1 VATNGLHPTE
11 TEELLRRLQ
20 SGDANALDRLFTHH
34 RPYLRRVVELRL
46 DPKLRARVDASDVV
60 QETELEVARRIDDY
74 LRRQPM
80 SFRLWLRKT
89 AHQRVLMVHRRHL
102 QAFRRAA
109 GREVPLPEGSS
120 IALAQQL
127 LAGGP
132 SPSQA
137 ARRRDVARRV
147 RQAVGTLDEADR
159 EIILMRNFEELT
171 NQEVAEALG
180 IAPVA
185 ASKRYGRALLRLK
198 DVLIEHGLSGSDP

>member
-1 VATNGLHPTE
+1 VATNGSHPTE
-11 TEELLRRLQ
+11 TESLLRRIE
-20 SGDANALDRLFTHH
+20 SGDAKALDRLFAQH
-34 RPYLRRVVELRL
+34 RVYLRRVVELRL

-60 QETELEVARRIDDY
+60 QETELEVARRIDGY
-74 LRRQPM
+74 LRRRPM

-89 AHQRVLMVHRRHL
+89 AQERLVMIHRRHL
-102 QAFRRAA
+102 RARRRAA
-109 GREVPLPEGSS
+109 GREVSLPEGSS

-137 ARRRDVARRV
+137 ARKRDMARRV
-147 RQAVGTLDEADR
+147 RQAVGELDEADR
-159 EIILMRNFEELT
+159 EMILMRNFEELT

-180 IAPVA
+180 IDPVA

-198 DVLIEHGLSGSDP
+198 DVLIERGLSGSDP

>member
-1 VATNGLHPTE
+1 VATNGLHPADTE
-11 TEELLRRLQ
+11 SLLRRLQ
-20 SGDANALDRLFTHH
+20 SGDAKALDRLFTQH

-89 AHQRVLMVHRRHL
+89 AKERVLMVHRRHL
-102 QAFRRAA
+102 QACRRAA

-132 SPSQA
+132 SPSRA
-137 ARRRDVARRV
+137 ARRRDTARQV
-147 RQAVGTLDEADR
+147 RQAVGALDEADH

-171 NQEVAEALG
+171 NQEVAEALA
-180 IAPVA
+180 IAPAA

-198 DVLIEHGLSGSDP
+198 DVLIERGLSGSDP